1 MPHRL
6 SHGKRST
13 GCVEAERVGA
23 GTARRVRSPGGL
35 ERRLMTDEA
44 VSPGIRSDPCGIGE
58 LVGAH
63 QRTRRDGRRLV
74 VVRSEGTRIHRL
86 LRVAGLDIA
95 A

>member
-1 MPHRL
+1 MP
-6 SHGKRST
+6 
-13 GCVEAERVGA
+13 
-23 GTARRVRSPGGL
+23 P
-35 ERRLMTDEA
+35 
-44 VSPGIRSDPCGIGE
+44 DPCGIGE